1 MLLCRLTCLMLAAL
15 LSTPACVTHCIA
27 CSLATLRTAP
37 APAAVAS
44 CPSSSA
50 PSSGGHP
57 LWAAHPTQ
65 VHLAAAS
72 ALLPA
77 LAMAGRLLGWKSCRT
92 TTRSFPPATA
102 AARYTTHHPYF
113 GPPLHTDC
121 DYSRPISAPW
131 TLGGEQDAQ
140 QPGADGSSSSDGE
153 EGEDSESKRLAR
165 EHNFKGE
172 CWGGCVM

>member
-15 LSTPACVTHCIA
+15 PITHACVTHCIA
-27 CSLATLRTAP
+27 CSPATLRTAP
-37 APAAVAS
+37 APAAAAS

-50 PSSGGHP
+50 ASSGGHP

-65 VHLAAAS
+65 VRLAAAS
-72 ALLPA
+72 AWLPA
-77 LAMAGRLLGWKSCRT
+77 LAPARRLLGWESCRT
-92 TTRSFPPATA
+92 TTRTFPPATA
-102 AARYTTHHPYF
+102 AARHTPAIPTF
-113 GPPLHTDC
+113 ALPLHTDC

-153 EGEDSESKRLAR
+153 EDEDSESKRLAR

-172 CWGGCVM
+172 CWGGCAA